1 MGGETNN
8 NTGIVVSGVG
18 IGMTTLTVIASAD
31 GYSTGTATVIVE
43 VLDKFRIVA
52 PATFDLAEGSTYAI
66 SVSLSRIRADRDTV
80 TVTIK
85 PEGSG
90 LIVST
95 SLLTFSSSSPEPQ
108 SILWRQQPIILIQAT
123 AAER

>member
-1 MGGETNN
+1 
-8 NTGIVVSGVG
+8 
-18 IGMTTLTVIASAD
+18 MTTLTVIASAD

-66 SVSLSRIRADRDTV
+66 SVSLSRIRADRDVTV
-80 TVTIK
+80 TVTIIN
-85 PEGSG
+85 PLPLEGSE

-95 SLLTFSSSSPEPQ
+95 SLLTFSTVVAQMPTVL
-108 SILWRQQPIILIQAT
+108 LWRADN
-123 AAER
+123 R